1 MQIYKTA
8 IPLLAVLSALSIFY
22 TQRNKD
28 PFLLYPKEPTN
39 AEAESICNAK
49 PGLPQEIA
57 ACIIATTYGVEE
69 ANIVWEELE
78 IEIFETIDDIQ
89 ETASKELSIELIE
102 IDGAEI
108 KIRWVLFASG
118 GGFAQSGGIGIFT
131 LQSPIRVI
139 FLGALDLY

>member
-39 AEAESICNAK
+39 AEAEAICNAK

-69 ANIVWEELE
+69 ANIVWEEVGIRL
-78 IEIFETIDDIQ
+78 FETIDDMQ
-89 ETASKELSIELIE
+89 ETAFKELSIELIE
-102 IDGAEI
+102 IDRGEI
-108 KIRWVLFASG
+108 KTRWVLFAR
-118 GGFAQSGGIGIFT
+118 GGFAMSSGIGIFT

-139 FLGALDLY
+139 VLGVVDMH